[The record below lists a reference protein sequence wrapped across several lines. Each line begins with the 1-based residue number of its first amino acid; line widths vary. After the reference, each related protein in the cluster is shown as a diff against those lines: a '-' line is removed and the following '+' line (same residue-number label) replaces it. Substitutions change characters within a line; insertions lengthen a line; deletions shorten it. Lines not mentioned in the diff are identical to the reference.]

1 MATPQKSLLIIFYRN
16 PRLGTVKT
24 RLASAVGNE
33 EALKVFMRLAQHTRK
48 VTEHLTID
56 KVVFYSE
63 SVDLMDLWP
72 NSIYLKTLQEGD
84 DLGERMANAFAA
96 GFNSGYHNICIIGTD
111 CFELTASMIERAYAE
126 LETSDAVIGPALDG
140 GYYLL
145 GLRTMHSQV
154 FKNKAWSTETVL
166 RDTLRD
172 FESLGLTYVKLNTL
186 RDVDKQEDLPD
197 EWKE

>member
-16 PRLGTVKT
+16 PRLGAVKT

-96 GFNSGYHNICIIGTD
+96 GFNSGYQNICIIGTD

-145 GLRTMHSQV
+145 GLRKMHSQV